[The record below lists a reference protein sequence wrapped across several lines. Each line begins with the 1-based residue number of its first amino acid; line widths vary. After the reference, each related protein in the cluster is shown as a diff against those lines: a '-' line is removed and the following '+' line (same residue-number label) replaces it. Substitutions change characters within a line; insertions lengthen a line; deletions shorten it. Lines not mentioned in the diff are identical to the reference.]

1 MKKIRKMLL
10 GALTVALLGAVGCF
24 TACKG
29 EDSSFDSTESVES
42 VVHTHQE
49 YEAVVVQPTCE
60 KDGYIEYHCESC
72 PAILRTETLDALGH
86 DIVEHEAQAPTCMEF
101 GWDAYETCDREGC
114 VYTTYEKIL
123 ELGHDMETYSAQ
135 AATCTDIGWNA
146 YEACEREGCGHT
158 TYVEIPALTHDMKK
172 YEAKVATCEE
182 IGWEAYEACS
192 REGCGHTTYVE
203 IPALGH
209 DLEYFKAQEVSCLE
223 IGWDAYEV
231 CNREGCRHSTYAEI
245 PALEHDLCFEE
256 KWDATCMDSGYEAYE
271 YCWRCGYSTYQE
283 IPALGHDIKT
293 YEAKAVTC
301 EEIGWDAYEAC
312 DREGCEHT
320 TYEEIPAIGHDLEY
334 FKAQAVSCL
343 AIGWDAYEVCNRENC
358 GHTTYAEIPA
368 LGHDMKGYAAK
379 AVTCEE
385 IGWEAYEACDREGC
399 EHSTYAEIPA
409 LGHDMKGYEAKAA
422 TCTAIGWEV
431 YEACDREGCEHSTFV
446 EIPALGHDL
455 EKFEAKAV
463 SCLAIGWDAYEVCNR
478 EGCGHTTYRE
488 IPALGHALEYVSAQT
503 ATCTTIGWNDH
514 EFCGRTGCGYTTYEE
529 YPMVDHVP
537 VADARVEATAS
548 QTGLTEGSHC
558 GACGTV
564 LEKQRTLYFL
574 SLAVYNGEY
583 GTVAEYQQSL
593 AAGEKV
599 KMKAIPYA
607 EYGFSGWYLNNQT
620 QKLTWDCE
628 YEYTMPSRN
637 TTLKAVFSM
646 YPDMDV
652 WFGDKVTTFSGSGLP
667 SNPYL
672 IETGAQLAGMAS
684 LVNAGNKSYI
694 SAYYRLEKSIDMN
707 GNYWAPI
714 GSNDDTYEAE
724 FEGDF
729 NGNDNVVYGMKLRE
743 INGVN
748 YYGLFGGLHPAT
760 VYDLN
765 IENVNIDITGYSD
778 KIYYVGALCGF
789 VYNSDATLNNVTAS
803 GTIKLVGGKEAYV
816 GGVIGCSNGMLN
828 VKNFTSATNIQCNLS
843 QAYVVVGGVLGYA
856 KASINMY
863 GCSHKGDITVSGS
876 TECDAGGVLG
886 EVGGANRTV
895 TLELCN
901 HTGVM
906 DVTSVGLVD
915 VGGVAG
921 HSGKFTRCFASGNLS
936 VSTGDKS
943 IAVGGIASHG
953 GTATNCYYAGN
964 ITTYNG
970 DANFCVGG
978 IFGDSGSAEKVI
990 TSGSI
995 SVTNGDDS
1003 KSITSD
1009 GFAAGII
1016 GYTSGGTLT
1025 NCATS
1030 MSVNIT
1036 NTEGIKDDQ
1045 IGYISTWRYTYENC
1059 YASSASA
1066 LYQNGELATD
1076 VKGFNTFEP
1085 SNNFKTSGFYSS
1097 TLRWSSSIWD
1107 WSTVTTLGYPV
1118 LKA

>member
-1 MKKIRKMLL
+1 MEI
-10 GALTVALLGAVGCF
+10 
-24 TACKG
+24 
-29 EDSSFDSTESVES
+29 
-42 VVHTHQE
+42 
-49 YEAVVVQPTCE
+49 P
-60 KDGYIEYHCESC
+60 
-72 PAILRTETLDALGH
+72 ALGH
-86 DIVEHEAQAPTCMEF
+86 DMKGHEAQLATCEAI
-101 GWDAYETCDREGC
+101 GWD
-114 VYTTYEKIL
+114 
-123 ELGHDMETYSAQ
+123 
-135 AATCTDIGWNA
+135 A
-146 YEACEREGCGHT
+146 YEACEREGCEHS
-158 TYVEIPALTHDMKK
+158 TYA
-172 YEAKVATCEE
+172 
-182 IGWEAYEACS
+182 
-192 REGCGHTTYVE
+192 E

-209 DLEYFKAQEVSCLE
+209 DLKYFKAQEVSCLE

-231 CNREGCRHSTYAEI
+231 CNREGCGHS
-245 PALEHDLCFEE
+245 
-256 KWDATCMDSGYEAYE
+256 
-271 YCWRCGYSTYQE
+271 
-283 IPALGHDIKT
+283 
-293 YEAKAVTC
+293 
-301 EEIGWDAYEAC
+301 
-312 DREGCEHT
+312 
-320 TYEEIPAIGHDLEY
+320 
-334 FKAQAVSCL
+334 
-343 AIGWDAYEVCNRENC
+343 
-358 GHTTYAEIPA
+358 TYAEIPA

-385 IGWEAYEACDREGC
+385 IGWEAYEACDRDGC
-399 EHSTYAEIPA
+399 GHTTYAEIPA
-409 LGHDMKGYEAKAA
+409 LGHDIKTYEAKAV
-422 TCTAIGWEV
+422 TCEEIGWEA
-431 YEACDREGCEHSTFV
+431 YEACGREGCEHSTFV

-529 YPMVDHVP
+529 YPMIDHVP

-558 GACGTV
+558 GECGTV

-694 SAYYRLEKSIDMN
+694 SAYYKLVNSIDMN
-707 GNYWAPI
+707 GNYWTPI

-760 VYDLN
+760 VYDLT
-765 IENVNIDITGYSD
+765 IENVNINITGYSD

-828 VKNFTSATNIQCNLS
+828 VKKCNSLANIQCNLPS
-843 QAYVVVGGVLGYA
+843 SYVIVGGVLGYA

-895 TLELCN
+895 TLESCN
-901 HTGVM
+901 HTGKIS
-906 DVTSVGLVD
+906 VTSTGAVD
-915 VGGVAG
+915 LGGVAG
-921 HSGKFTRCFASGNLS
+921 VSGSFARCFASGDIS
-936 VSTGDKS
+936 VSTENKG

-953 GTATNCYYAGN
+953 GTANNCYYAGK
-964 ITTYNG
+964 ITTKNG
-970 DANFCVGG
+970 DANFYVGG
-978 IFGDSGSAEKVI
+978 IFGNSGSAEKVI

-1025 NCATS
+1025 NCATA
-1030 MSVNIT
+1030 MSVYIT
-1036 NTEGIKDDQ
+1036 NTEGVKDDQ
-1045 IGYISTWRYTYENC
+1045 IGYISTYNYKYENC
-1059 YASSASA
+1059 YAASSLSE
-1066 LYQNGELATD
+1066 LYNNGERVGD
-1076 VKGFNTFEP
+1076 SKGFNTFEP